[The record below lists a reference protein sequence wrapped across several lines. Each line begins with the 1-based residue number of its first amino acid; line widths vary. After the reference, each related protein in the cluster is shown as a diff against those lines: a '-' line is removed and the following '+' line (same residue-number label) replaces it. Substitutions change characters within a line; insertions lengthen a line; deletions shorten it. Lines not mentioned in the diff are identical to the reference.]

1 MRKWVCNR
9 CGVETSVQ
17 PAYRNET
24 CPVCR
29 RGRRRIHVECGQC
42 GHWFLPEYISAKYCS
57 KPCKDRALA
66 TGRKVLRMATTQ
78 ARSARSLL
86 AYHVNAGN
94 IIKSDSCEECS
105 RTGCAI
111 EAAHYNYEQP
121 LRVRWLCRPCHRRW
135 DREQPKGGSYVV
147 FTPGGVEEKL
157 TGQKAVRHHGYA

>member
-57 KPCKDRALA
+57 KPCKDRLSRL
-66 TGRKVLRMATTQ
+66 GGKVLRYGDYPSPVDTL
-78 ARSARSLL
+78 SLL
-86 AYHVNAGN
+86 AYHVNVW
-94 IIKSDSCEECS
+94 
-105 RTGCAI
+105 
-111 EAAHYNYEQP
+111 Q
-121 LRVRWLCRPCHRRW
+121 
-135 DREQPKGGSYVV
+135 
-147 FTPGGVEEKL
+147 
-157 TGQKAVRHHGYA
+157 HHQA